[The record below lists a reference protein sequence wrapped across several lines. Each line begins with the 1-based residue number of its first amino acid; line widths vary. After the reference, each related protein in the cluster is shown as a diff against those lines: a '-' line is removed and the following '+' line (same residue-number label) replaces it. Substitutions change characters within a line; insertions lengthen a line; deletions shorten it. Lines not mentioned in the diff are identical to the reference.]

1 MKDNQQHPLY
11 SLLQERILLLDGA
24 MGTMIQR
31 YKLTEADFRG
41 EQFKEHPVD
50 LKGCNDL
57 LSLTQPQVI
66 AEIHEAYLAAG
77 ADIIETNT
85 FNATRTSLAD
95 YQLQDQ
101 AYTINKASAEH
112 ARAAADRFTGMSMSK
127 PRFVAGAMGPTSK
140 TASMS
145 PDVNNP
151 GFRAVTYDQLVAAYQ
166 EQAEGLMDGGVDVLL
181 IETIFDTLNARA
193 AMFAVEN
200 AFEKL
205 GRRVPLMI
213 SGTITDASGRTLSGQ
228 TTEAFLISVSHGNL
242 LSVGLNCALG
252 AKEMRP
258 YLAELSAKA
267 PMFVSVYPN
276 AGLPN
281 QFGEYDESPEAMAEQ
296 LRGFVESG
304 FVNIIGGCCGTTPD
318 HILAFAKIASV
329 GKPRVV
335 PQLPQQLRL
344 SGLEPLIAY
353 QGSNFINIGERTNV
367 SGSKKFARLIR
378 EKNYE
383 EALAIARHQVEG
395 GAQMIDVNMDEAM
408 LDSALEMT
416 NFLHMI
422 MSEPDIA
429 KLPIVVDSSKWS
441 VLEAGLKCLQG
452 KSVVNSISLK
462 EGEAEF
468 LRQARLARKYGAA
481 VIVMAFDEEGQA
493 ADLQRKTEICQ
504 RAYNLLTQQVGFPP
518 SDIIFDPNIL
528 TIATGIEAHNNYAV
542 DYIEATRWIKQNL
555 PHASVSGG
563 VSNLSFAFQGNNQV
577 REAMHSVFLYHAI
590 KAGMDMGIVNPGMLQ
605 IYDEIPPDLLQL
617 IEDVVLNRHKDAT
630 DRLIAFAEKLKE
642 QDKKPEHV
650 DAWRSLSVQERLKHA
665 LIKGIISHIDQD
677 VEEARQFYP
686 RAIDVIEQ
694 PLMDG
699 MNVVGD
705 LFGSGK
711 MFLPQVVKSARVMK
725 KAVAVLLPYI
735 EAEKTDKGSSHSAGK
750 ILMATVKGDVH
761 DIGKNIVGVILAC
774 NNFEIIDL
782 GVMVPATKILDTAVA
797 EKVDIIGLSG
807 LITPS
812 LEEMVNVAQEM
823 TRRNMQLPLLIGGA
837 TTSEIHTAVKIDPQY
852 APPVVH
858 VRDASR
864 SVAVVSALI
873 SKERKED
880 FVKTIQE
887 KYQTVRESYENRR
900 LETPYISLEQARQNR
915 IEIDW
920 KESDVYEPSFTG
932 IKTFEDYDLAE
943 IREYIDWTFFFHT
956 WRINGK
962 YPAIFDDPLKGEE
975 ACILFDD
982 GNAMLDDI
990 INKKMLKASGVIGF
1004 WPAHSIGDDV
1014 QIYEDVKGNH
1024 PLASFRF
1031 LRNQQQKPDDAANIC
1046 LADFIAPKES
1056 GITDYIGGFAVTAGI
1071 GVEQWV
1077 KHYEADNDDY
1087 NAIMMK
1093 IMADRLAEAF
1103 AELLHHRVR
1112 KEFWCYAPDEAISV
1126 EEMLREKYQGIRPAP
1141 GYPACPEHS
1150 EKRTLFDALKAEDVG
1165 IRLTESFAMYPGASV
1180 SGYYFAHPQSQYFNL
1195 GRLSQD
1201 QVADYARRKGIS
1213 IEQAEKL
1220 LNVNLNYK

>member
-1 MKDNQQHPLY
+1 
-11 SLLQERILLLDGA
+11 
-24 MGTMIQR
+24 
-31 YKLTEADFRG
+31 
-41 EQFKEHPVD
+41 
-50 LKGCNDL
+50 
-57 LSLTQPQVI
+57 
-66 AEIHEAYLAAG
+66 
-77 ADIIETNT
+77 
-85 FNATRTSLAD
+85 
-95 YQLQDQ
+95 
-101 AYTINKASAEH
+101 
-112 ARAAADRFTGMSMSK
+112 
-127 PRFVAGAMGPTSK
+127 
-140 TASMS
+140 
-145 PDVNNP
+145 
-151 GFRAVTYDQLVAAYQ
+151 
-166 EQAEGLMDGGVDVLL
+166 
-181 IETIFDTLNARA
+181 
-193 AMFAVEN
+193 
-200 AFEKL
+200 
-205 GRRVPLMI
+205 
-213 SGTITDASGRTLSGQ
+213 
-228 TTEAFLISVSHGNL
+228 
-242 LSVGLNCALG
+242 
-252 AKEMRP
+252 
-258 YLAELSAKA
+258 
-267 PMFVSVYPN
+267 
-276 AGLPN
+276 
-281 QFGEYDESPEAMAEQ
+281 
-296 LRGFVESG
+296 
-304 FVNIIGGCCGTTPD
+304 
-318 HILAFAKIASV
+318 
-329 GKPRVV
+329 
-335 PQLPQQLRL
+335 
-344 SGLEPLIAY
+344 
-353 QGSNFINIGERTNV
+353 
-367 SGSKKFARLIR
+367 
-378 EKNYE
+378 
-383 EALAIARHQVEG
+383 
-395 GAQMIDVNMDEAM
+395 
-408 LDSALEMT
+408 
-416 NFLHMI
+416 
-422 MSEPDIA
+422 
-429 KLPIVVDSSKWS
+429 
-441 VLEAGLKCLQG
+441 
-452 KSVVNSISLK
+452 
-462 EGEAEF
+462 
-468 LRQARLARKYGAA
+468 
-481 VIVMAFDEEGQA
+481 
-493 ADLQRKTEICQ
+493 
-504 RAYNLLTQQVGFPP
+504 
-518 SDIIFDPNIL
+518 
-528 TIATGIEAHNNYAV
+528 
-542 DYIEATRWIKQNL
+542 
-555 PHASVSGG
+555 
-563 VSNLSFAFQGNNQV
+563 
-577 REAMHSVFLYHAI
+577 
-590 KAGMDMGIVNPGMLQ
+590 
-605 IYDEIPPDLLQL
+605 LQL

-735 EAEKTDKGSSHSAGK
+735 EAEKTDKGGSHSAGK

-797 EKVDIIGLSG
+797 ENVDIIGLSG

-823 TRRNMQLPLLIGGA
+823 TRRNMQIPLLIGGA

-864 SVAVVSALI
+864 SVSVVSSLI
-873 SKERKED
+873 STERKAD

-900 LETPYISLEQARQNR
+900 LETPYISLEQARQNK
-915 IEIDW
+915 IEIEW
-920 KESDVYEPSFTG
+920 KKSDVYEPSFTG

-943 IREYIDWTFFFHT
+943 IRAYIDWTFFFHT

-975 ACILFDD
+975 ARKLFDD
-982 GNAMLDDI
+982 GNAMLDEI
-990 INKKMLKASGVIGF
+990 VNKKMLKASGVIGF
-1004 WPAHSIGDDV
+1004 WPAHSTGDDV
-1014 QIYEDVKGNH
+1014 QIYNEKQSEH
-1024 PLASFRF
+1024 PLTTFRF
-1031 LRNQQQKPDDAANIC
+1031 LRNQQQKPNDAPNLC

-1071 GVEQWV
+1071 DVEQWV

-1087 NAIMMK
+1087 NAIMIK